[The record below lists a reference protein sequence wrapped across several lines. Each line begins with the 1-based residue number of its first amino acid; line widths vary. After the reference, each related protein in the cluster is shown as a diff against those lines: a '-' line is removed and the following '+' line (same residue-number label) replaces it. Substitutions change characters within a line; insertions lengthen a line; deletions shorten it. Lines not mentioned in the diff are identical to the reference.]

1 VGVISVKPSDALLG
15 LVAPG
20 STPEARGTD
29 PPQQTRTMNR
39 YPRLLAPVRPLLHP
53 PSSQRHLLPI
63 VASTCALGPST
74 RWNRFSTSTP
84 TRSTNFDTLKVAQRL
99 EANGFTPEQ
108 SKAVMQ
114 LLKDV
119 IDESI
124 MGLTRTTVT
133 REEQDKV
140 PQTPNF
146 RTFLRGGIDSR
157 RRINKKSTLHN

>member
-1 VGVISVKPSDALLG
+1 MS
-15 LVAPG
+15 
-20 STPEARGTD
+20 
-29 PPQQTRTMNR
+29 R
-39 YPRLLAPVRPLLHP
+39 YRLLAPVRPLLHP

-63 VASTCALGPST
+63 IASTNALPLST
-74 RWNRFSTSTP
+74 RWNRFSTSAP

-108 SKAVMQ
+108 SKGVMQ

-124 MGLTRTTVT
+124 IGLNRTMVT

-140 PQTPNF
+140 RQTNKQPPPTARF
-146 RTFLRGGIDSR
+146 GVLTVDDVSTKSR
-157 RRINKKSTLHN
+157 LCTTEK